1 MSSPEDFQKI
11 NCKAG
16 VDWMAVASGGRK
28 KLLQGLVQSLQQCV
42 EAEAWGLRVEAAEEG
57 QK

>member
-1 MSSPEDFQKI
+1 MII
-11 NCKAG
+11 NSDLG
-16 VDWMAVASGGRK
+16 MAMAMTSGDRGK
-28 KLLQGLVQSLQQCV
+28 VLQGLVQSLQQCV

>member
-1 MSSPEDFQKI
+1 MIQ
-11 NCKAG
+11 G
-16 VDWMAVASGGRK
+16 RVMAVTSSERGKA
-28 KLLQGLVQSLQQCV
+28 LQGLVQSLQQCV